1 MTMDGQYHPHDSRNG
16 KCDAPGCRMAGCE
29 AHTLKLNTG
38 TTLYYC
44 SDDCQRTH
52 EIFLKRMLP
61 ELGVQA

>member
-1 MTMDGQYHPHDSRNG
+1 MEGLHPHDSRNV
-16 KCDAPGCRMAGCE
+16 KCAAPGCRMAGCE

-38 TTLYYC
+38 TVWKYC
-44 SDDCQRTH
+44 SNDCLRTH